1 MYQWFFAAKKLFWY
15 VKKNTITCLFF
26 LWEVNCFVVFEPF
39 ARIYHPENWNLFFYY
54 FGSKIQIFFSI
65 SWNSIGLLE
74 NSNQV
79 NWKKL
84 SKMLNFG
91 FPQISWRK
99 KFHFYFSVIVAQETP
114 DKKNRVYVLRC
125 CRHLSISWEVLLS
138 KKFFWENAE
147 QLLEFSTEAKGK
159 TLGAKE
165 SFERILSKKCP
176 QHELRHGWYWFQ
188 PQLQQS

>member
-1 MYQWFFAAKKLFWY
+1 MEKIEQNVEFWLPPNQLKKSSTF
-15 VKKNTITCLFF
+15 TT
-26 LWEVNCFVVFEPF
+26 
-39 ARIYHPENWNLFFYY
+39 
-54 FGSKIQIFFSI
+54 
-65 SWNSIGLLE
+65 LL
-74 NSNQV
+74 
-79 NWKKL
+79 L
-84 SKMLNFG
+84 L
-91 FPQISWRK
+91 RK
-99 KFHFYFSVIVAQETP
+99 KHLI
-114 DKKNRVYVLRC
+114 KKNRVYVLRC

-188 PQLQQS
+188 PQPVVVTRSKNSPVSCFLPMAS

>member
-1 MYQWFFAAKKLFWY
+1 ML
-15 VKKNTITCLFF
+15 
-26 LWEVNCFVVFEPF
+26 
-39 ARIYHPENWNLFFYY
+39 
-54 FGSKIQIFFSI
+54 
-65 SWNSIGLLE
+65 
-74 NSNQV
+74 NSNQL
-79 NWKKL
+79 K
-84 SKMLNFG
+84 
-91 FPQISWRK
+91 K

-188 PQLQQS
+188 PQPVVVTRSKNSPVSCFLPMAS

>member
-1 MYQWFFAAKKLFWY
+1 MLVTPKSVGKKSSTF
-15 VKKNTITCLFF
+15 T
-26 LWEVNCFVVFEPF
+26 
-39 ARIYHPENWNLFFYY
+39 
-54 FGSKIQIFFSI
+54 S
-65 SWNSIGLLE
+65 LL
-74 NSNQV
+74 
-79 NWKKL
+79 L
-84 SKMLNFG
+84 L
-91 FPQISWRK
+91 RK
-99 KFHFYFSVIVAQETP
+99 KHLI
-114 DKKNRVYVLRC
+114 KKPVYVLRC

-188 PQLQQS
+188 PQPVEVTRSKNSPVSCFLPMAS

>member
-1 MYQWFFAAKKLFWY
+1 M
-15 VKKNTITCLFF
+15 
-26 LWEVNCFVVFEPF
+26 
-39 ARIYHPENWNLFFYY
+39 
-54 FGSKIQIFFSI
+54 
-65 SWNSIGLLE
+65 LE

-79 NWKKL
+79 NWKKM

-91 FPQISWRK
+91 FPQISWK
-99 KFHFYFSVIVAQETP
+99 KSSTFTSLLLLH
-114 DKKNRVYVLRC
+114 KKHLIKKPVYVLRC

-188 PQLQQS
+188 PQPVVVTRSKNSPVSCFLPMAS